1 LELSVGK
8 PQIENFIYSIN
19 SFAHQPTYHD
29 ALHENAPTIF
39 ALALTGIGFL
49 LFGEAHA
56 QKTLLNVSYD
66 PTREL
71 YKAFNPV
78 FVKHWQA
85 KSGNR
90 LH

>member
-1 LELSVGK
+1 MKMFLRSL
-8 PQIENFIYSIN
+8 
-19 SFAHQPTYHD
+19 
-29 ALHENAPTIF
+29 
-39 ALALTGIGFL
+39 ALALTGIGLL

-66 PTREL
+66 PPREL